1 MRMNKKHSKEEIF
14 NHIKDIFVNSFE
26 VDEALIT
33 PEALL
38 YQDLGLDSIDAID
51 LIAVIQKE
59 TGKSLQIEALQKV
72 RSIEDVIALIETLE
86 ASN

>member
-1 MRMNKKHSKEEIF
+1 MNKKHSKEEIF

-51 LIAVIQKE
+51 LIAIIQKE

>member
-51 LIAVIQKE
+51 LIAIIQKE